1 MSAPFDIEDLDDLE
15 NLESLQTIR
24 LKIDVAKSS
33 AEKVL
38 FRAYTKDDDSYVGAA
53 EVKMQAKPYGRVGA
67 VAYEIVNEQRGRG
80 YATELLRALLA
91 YSYNDLGLVGIYG
104 VAEEAN
110 LAAQYVLQR
119 TGFVFNDTLVDGAM
133 RFEAW
138 NPRFQTGA

>member
-1 MSAPFDIEDLDDLE
+1 M
-15 NLESLQTIR
+15 
-24 LKIDVAKSS
+24 
-33 AEKVL
+33 
-38 FRAYTKDDDSYVGAA
+38 
-53 EVKMQAKPYGRVGA
+53 
-67 VAYEIVNEQRGRG
+67 AYEIVDEQRGKG

-138 NPRFQTGA
+138 NPRFQTSA

>member
-1 MSAPFDIEDLDDLE
+1 MSGPFEIDDLDDYE
-15 NLESLQTIR
+15 NLDSLQTIR
-24 LKIDVAKSS
+24 LKIDVASS
-33 AEKVL
+33 NSKQIL

-53 EVKMQAKPYGRVGA
+53 EVNLQSKPYGNVGA
-67 VAYEIVNEQRGRG
+67 VAYEIVDEQCGKG

-119 TGFVFNDTLVDGAM
+119 TGFVFNDKVSSGAM

-138 NPRFQTGA
+138 NPRFQTRV